1 MTGRGT
7 GWVVA
12 QFTLM
17 AAIMVAGFVPPH
29 LPDKGHGAASAI
41 GAVLAVAGAAFAVW
55 ASRTLGRSFTPF
67 PKPLEAGLVTCGPFA
82 IVRHPVYT
90 GGIALFIGYSLYASI
105 PALALT
111 AVLAGLWVGKLQ
123 VEERLLVAT
132 YDDYPAYQKLVRWR
146 LFPFVF

>member
-29 LPDKGHGAASAI
+29 WPDEGHGAASTI

-67 PKPLEAGLVTCGPFA
+67 PKPLQAGLVTSGPFA

-90 GGIALFIGYSLYASI
+90 GGIALFCGYSLYASV

-111 AVLAGLWVGKLQ
+111 VVLAALWVGKLG
-123 VEERLLVAT
+123 VEERLLANA
-132 YDDYPAYQKLVRWR
+132 YDDYPAYREHVRWR
-146 LFPFVF
+146 LLPFVF